1 MFNLALAELLK
12 SLVYQVSWSLFSESL
27 ALVVLNF
34 SKIVVLVVI
43 WVVLIRQYCVYLQ
56 CEKIS
61 LLDKYERLKQNILLS
76 SKLYRYTSLKQLKN
90 RSLKMKDPLS
100 FMLKNSRTLRG
111 S

>member
-1 MFNLALAELLK
+1 MKSTKMFNLALAELLK

-90 RSLKMKDPLS
+90 RSLKMKDV
-100 FMLKNSRTLRG
+100 FHAQKF
-111 S
+111 